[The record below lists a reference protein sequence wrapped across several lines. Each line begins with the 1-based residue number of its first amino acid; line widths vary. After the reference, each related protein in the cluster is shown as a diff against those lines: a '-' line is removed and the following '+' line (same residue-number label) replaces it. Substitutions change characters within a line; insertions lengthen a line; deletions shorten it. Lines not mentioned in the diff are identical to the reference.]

1 MRIPPTIALGILAA
15 GLPVAAYCAGAFQTG
30 NIGVAL
36 GGDLGSG
43 PAKIATVFPNSPA
56 HLASV
61 KTNWI
66 ILSIDGENMLGAGST
81 NCMKRLHGTVGTP
94 VTLELA
100 DPQTHQTNKFVIK
113 RQDVP
118 MPENLFQNFFGTNAP
133 ERRGPNSL
141 KSFLITN

>member
-56 HLASV
+56 DLAGV

-66 ILSIDGENMLGAGST
+66 ILSIDGTNMLRTGCT
-81 NCMKRLHGTVGTP
+81 NCMKLLHGAVGTS

-100 DPQTHQTNKFVIK
+100 DPQTHQTNTFILK

-118 MPENLFQNFFGTNAP
+118 MPENLFHEFGGTNGP
-133 ERRGPNSL
+133 QRQGPNSL
-141 KSFLITN
+141 NPYLIAH